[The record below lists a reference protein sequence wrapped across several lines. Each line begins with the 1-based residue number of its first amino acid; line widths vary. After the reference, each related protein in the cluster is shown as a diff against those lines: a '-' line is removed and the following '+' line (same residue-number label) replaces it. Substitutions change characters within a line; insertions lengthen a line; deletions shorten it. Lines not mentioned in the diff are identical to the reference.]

1 MAGSIPLRRRGDG
14 TRRGV
19 AGGAFGRSIGITAD
33 DVLTVVRLV
42 ESGLPF
48 SAVGGFQKA
57 SGIPLATL
65 ASLLRIPPRTLV
77 RRRAAG
83 RLAPEESE
91 RLLRLATLF
100 EQAFALFEGDVATAR
115 EWLTR
120 PKKALG
126 GETPLRL
133 ARTEVGARE
142 VERLIG
148 RLEHGVFS

>member
-1 MAGSIPLRRRGDG
+1 MRRRGHG
-14 TRRGV
+14 TPRV
-19 AGGAFGRSIGITAD
+19 ASGAFGRSIGITAD
-33 DVLTVVRLV
+33 DVWAVVKQV
-42 ESGLPF
+42 ERGLAF

-57 SGIPLATL
+57 SGIPLSTL

-91 RLLRLATLF
+91 RLLRLATVF
-100 EQAFALFEGDVATAR
+100 EQAVALFEGDVATAR
-115 EWLTR
+115 EWLSR

-126 GETPLRL
+126 GETPLQM

>member
-1 MAGSIPLRRRGDG
+1 M
-14 TRRGV
+14 
-19 AGGAFGRSIGITAD
+19 GGGLPRQALGRSLGLSAD
-33 DVLTVVRLV
+33 DVISVVKQVDAGFPFATLV
-42 ESGLPF
+42 RFQRESGLPL
-48 SAVGGFQKA
+48 
-57 SGIPLATL
+57 SGL

-83 RLAPEESE
+83 RLDPEESE
-91 RLLRLATLF
+91 RLLRVATLF
-100 EQAFALFEGDVATAR
+100 EQAAALFEGDVASAR

-120 PKKALG
+120 PKKALK
-126 GETPLRL
+126 GETPLHL

>member
-1 MAGSIPLRRRGDG
+1 
-14 TRRGV
+14 V
-19 AGGAFGRSIGITAD
+19 ARGAFGRSIGITAD
-33 DVLTVVRLV
+33 DVLSVVKQV

-48 SAVGGFQKA
+48 SALGGFQKA
-57 SGIPLATL
+57 SGIPLSTL

-91 RLLRLATLF
+91 RLLRVATLF
-100 EQAFALFEGDVATAR
+100 EQAVALFEGDVPTAR

-126 GETPLRL
+126 GETPLHL

>member
-1 MAGSIPLRRRGDG
+1 MAKLVPTRSGRPRRPPHAAD
-14 TRRGV
+14 
-19 AGGAFGRSIGITAD
+19 GAFGRSIGLSAD
-33 DVLTVVRLV
+33 DVLSVVKQV

-48 SAVGGFQKA
+48 SAVAEFQKS
-57 SGIPLATL
+57 SGIPRATI
-65 ASLLRIPPRTLV
+65 AALLRIPPRTLV

-91 RLLRLATLF
+91 RLLRVATLF
-100 EQAFALFEGDVATAR
+100 EQALSLFEGDVATAR

-120 PKKALG
+120 PKRALG
-126 GETPLRL
+126 GEAPLRL

-148 RLEHGVFS
+148 RMEHGVFS